1 MILAIRTDKP
11 EAELYLLQDGK
22 ITEEIKWQA
31 HRELANTILKKID
44 EILRVKKA
52 EYKDILG
59 IVVYTGS
66 GSFTGLRIGTT
77 VANTIAYGLEV
88 PIVSTS
94 ENDWIEK
101 GVELLKNRKAGNY
114 VSPRYDSEPNI
125 TKPKS

>member
-22 ITEEIKWQA
+22 ATKEIRWQA
-31 HRELANTILKKID
+31 HRELANTILQKID
-44 EILRVKKA
+44 EILEAKKA
-52 EYKDILG
+52 EYKDISG

-88 PIVSTS
+88 PIVSAS

-101 GVELLKNRKAGNY
+101 GVELLKNHKAGNY
-114 VSPRYDSEPNI
+114 VSPKYDSEPNI